1 MHGAALMVDWGAIGS
16 VAGVGLLLLAIAG
29 GLIGYGVLRNKVAT
43 VIARQNKA
51 DERMDRL
58 ESAIERATHVGN
70 QVDLLRQ
77 STESQHTLLR
87 TEASAA
93 NNLLTAKLD
102 VVAAEVRS
110 FMQGQASMGRAR
122 SKPEG

>member
-1 MHGAALMVDWGAIGS
+1 MLDWSALGS
-16 VAGVGLLLLAIAG
+16 VAGVGLLVLAIG
-29 GLIGYGVLRNKVAT
+29 GIAVGYGVLRNKVANVT
-43 VIARQNKA
+43 ARQNKA

-58 ESAIERATHVGN
+58 ESAIEKATHVGN

-87 TEASAA
+87 TEANAA
-93 NNLLTAKLD
+93 QNLLTAKLD

-122 SKPEG
+122 AKPEG